1 MKYKL
6 FMSDF
11 DGTLKCPTADAVSE
25 KNLQAIARYRAAGGT
40 FVVCTGRMLS
50 SILPVLRGLG
60 VSEGLVS
67 AYQGATIAD
76 IATGKLLKDGAF
88 EFDDAL
94 KTVRLLES
102 LNQHVH
108 VYTVDALYCNRDD
121 EWLKGYEKVCGVKGT
136 IRENLTCFIE
146 ETKLR
151 VVKVLAIIDPAD
163 GETLR
168 QKLTGLLGE
177 KHYVTFSSPF
187 MLEVTPACNTKGT
200 AVKFLSDYYGVDLSE
215 IAAIG
220 DQLND
225 LPMLEVAGGK
235 YTVADGDDRLKGFAR
250 VMPRCDEDAVA
261 AAIEEILADK

>member
-108 VYTVDALYCNRDD
+108 VYT
-121 EWLKGYEKVCGVKGT
+121 
-136 IRENLTCFIE
+136 
-146 ETKLR
+146 
-151 VVKVLAIIDPAD
+151 
-163 GETLR
+163 
-168 QKLTGLLGE
+168 
-177 KHYVTFSSPF
+177 
-187 MLEVTPACNTKGT
+187 
-200 AVKFLSDYYGVDLSE
+200 E
-215 IAAIG
+215 IGRAH
-220 DQLND
+220 
-225 LPMLEVAGGK
+225 V
-235 YTVADGDDRLKGFAR
+235 
-250 VMPRCDEDAVA
+250 
-261 AAIEEILADK
+261 

>member
-1 MKYKL
+1 M
-6 FMSDF
+6 
-11 DGTLKCPTADAVSE
+11 
-25 KNLQAIARYRAAGGT
+25 
-40 FVVCTGRMLS
+40 
-50 SILPVLRGLG
+50 
-60 VSEGLVS
+60 
-67 AYQGATIAD
+67 
-76 IATGKLLKDGAF
+76 
-88 EFDDAL
+88 
-94 KTVRLLES
+94 
-102 LNQHVH
+102 H